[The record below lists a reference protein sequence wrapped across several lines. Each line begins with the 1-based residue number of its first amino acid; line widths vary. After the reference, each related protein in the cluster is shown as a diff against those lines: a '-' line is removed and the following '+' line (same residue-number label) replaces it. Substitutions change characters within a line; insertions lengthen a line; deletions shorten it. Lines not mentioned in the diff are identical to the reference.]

1 MWESSL
7 ADLLL
12 QELEN
17 KRLTREGES
26 TTDKW
31 LWRDTG
37 WTNFCVKVAYN
48 ILLGEESIVVGDP
61 FVEFWK
67 LKILPSSQVTAWRM
81 LCNVIATKDNLFRR
95 GIPMVC
101 ARCPLCGVEEETV
114 RHLFF
119 ECRVSWRIW
128 GMCLKWLGYSSVL
141 HGDAQLHFKM
151 FKPIGVK
158 HVIGR
163 CWGGGYF
170 GRHNK

>member
-1 MWESSL
+1 MAL
-7 ADLLL
+7 
-12 QELEN
+12 
-17 KRLTREGES
+17 G
-26 TTDKW
+26 
-31 LWRDTG
+31 DTG

-95 GIPMVC
+95 GILMVC

-158 HVIGR
+158 HVIDEGR
-163 CWGGGYF
+163 TEVAVLDCGKGSVFYVFSGLCTLLV
-170 GRHNK
+170 GSVC